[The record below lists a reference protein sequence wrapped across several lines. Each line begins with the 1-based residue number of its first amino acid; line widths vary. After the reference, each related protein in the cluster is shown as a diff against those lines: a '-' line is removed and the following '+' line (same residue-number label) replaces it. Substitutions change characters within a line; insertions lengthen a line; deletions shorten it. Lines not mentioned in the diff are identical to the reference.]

1 MPSIKLENVSKKFGA
16 LSALSDVNINI
27 EGPGCIGILGPNG
40 AGKTTMLKILTNIV
54 KPTSGNALVN
64 GISVSEYPAKA
75 LSYVGALV
83 EQPEFYPYLTARE
96 ILDFV
101 IKIKQVKGKRDEEL
115 KRVAELTSITS
126 YLDRQAGQLS
136 RGMKQRLGL
145 AVALVGSPDVLIFD
159 EPTFGLDP
167 SGMKSV
173 RDTIKRLNREKDKI
187 IILSTHL
194 IYEAQEVCDRILI
207 INRGSVKYD
216 TVNGN
221 TSSVRIEFETQPNGF
236 RFPDDL
242 AEQISTDGNSIYLK
256 KRNGSNNSDIIA
268 FCQDNGL
275 KVKWVVPYNDI
286 EDTYV
291 NITSGN

>member
-1 MPSIKLENVSKKFGA
+1 MPSVQLENITKNFGSF
-16 LSALSDVNINI
+16 SALKNVNINI
-27 EGPGCIGILGPNG
+27 DGPGCIGVLGPNG

-54 KPTSGNALVN
+54 RPSLGNALVN
-64 GISVSEYPAKA
+64 GISVSEFPAKA
-75 LSYVGALV
+75 LARVGALV

-101 IKIKQVKGKRDEEL
+101 MKIKQVPGKRDEEL

-126 YLDRQAGQLS
+126 YLDRKAGQFS

-145 AVALVGSPDVLIFD
+145 AVALVGNPDVLILD

-173 RDTIKRLNREKDKI
+173 RETIKRLNEEKNMI

-207 INRGSVKYD
+207 INRGSVEYD
-216 TVNGN
+216 TVNGESGN
-221 TSSVRIEFETQPNGF
+221 LKIEFETRPDGLK
-236 RFPDDL
+236 FPESI
-242 AEQISTDGNSIYLK
+242 AEKISVDGNIIYLK
-256 KRNGSNNSDIIA
+256 KKNGSKNSDIISY
-268 FCQDNGL
+268 CHENGL
-275 KVKWVVPYNDI
+275 RVKWVTPYNDI

-291 NITSGN
+291 NITSRN

>member
-1 MPSIKLENVSKKFGA
+1 MPTVHLENISKKFGTF
-16 LSALSDVNINI
+16 SALKDVNITI
-27 EGPGCIGILGPNG
+27 DGPGCIGVLGPNG

-54 KPTSGNALVN
+54 RPSVGNALVN

-75 LSYVGALV
+75 LARVGALV

-101 IKIKQVKGKRDEEL
+101 MKIKQISGKRDEEL

-126 YLDRQAGQLS
+126 YLDRKAGQFS

-145 AVALVGSPDVLIFD
+145 AVALVGSPDVLILD

-167 SGMKSV
+167 SGMKNV
-173 RDTIKRLNREKDKI
+173 RDTIKRLNEEKNMI

-207 INRGSVKYD
+207 INRGSVEYD
-216 TVNGN
+216 TVNGESGN
-221 TSSVRIEFETQPNGF
+221 LKIEFETRPDGLK
-236 RFPDDL
+236 FPGDI
-242 AEQISTDGNSIYLK
+242 AEEISVDGNSIYLK
-256 KRNGSNNSDIIA
+256 KMNGMKNSDIISY
-268 FCQDNGL
+268 CQENGL
-275 KVKWVVPYNDI
+275 RVKWVLPYNDI
-286 EDTYV
+286 EDTYI
-291 NITSGN
+291 NITSRN